1 LEKIYIQ
8 TMAQVSP
15 SAIISKIRQ
24 EASLFDSKDRL
35 LNFPTK
41 GEYQSPLIMEAGDL
55 FYEKWKQSG
64 GPLPLDSFFPVNEKF
79 TAQQKIVT
87 LDSVNAALKIKDEDF
102 GTSDLYLL
110 LGFLKWDGNALAPS
124 LLIPVDVDI
133 TKKTLSLANKAP
145 IENVFLRDRLKDIVT
160 LPKASDAMVNGQ
172 FNLLMYFSMFEKSIG
187 SMRNWKFTRHG
198 LCLSFFNTNR
208 ILLKNCMEKG
218 WTDKKIDGNQI
229 LSSLLREGGFEI
241 KESIFDD
248 VEFDQVYSPSDHH
261 FLYTVDSHTS
271 KATLDAMSIDSC
283 AYAIQ
288 ALPGTARS
296 KVAANIASDAIA
308 QGKNVLVVSRRAV
321 TAREFNNTWK
331 PPFRTFQ
338 SADRAALQQELANA
352 RKSFVDYY
360 NTVNKPIQPSG
371 AMLSELLTEFTKAK
385 APKQKFPE
393 SIFQGLA
400 NLSLSQYENLKKDL
414 AYLNELYFEKH
425 GIEARKAFQ
434 SVKVPSLTDEQKD
447 ELSKELNQA
456 ASRAAELDEII
467 KRLADAGLFPTG
479 IFLAGLAD
487 ILSLIGSNFNDK
499 TPLFEGWQLRSSN
512 WNAYRD
518 TLTDLPEAG
527 DKWVRYRRQTS
538 DIYTDNA
545 VDENILAAREDFVE
559 SQKATLK
566 GLSDRYRNSRRL
578 LLQVLRKPKEVQS
591 DAQLIDLIDTLLE
604 LQDNKKA
611 YKESAVLGNHL
622 LGKDWLY
629 ERSNWIELDAKIKFL
644 YEFRDQHKDDPR
656 FDLLLQILEQW
667 HLFKD
672 LEPKIKDLSE
682 AVKSLQA
689 SIRQITRAMNLEEP
703 LESLSIE
710 NWLGTIKSWNQN
722 WENLDTHLNLSALF
736 SKIDEY
742 DCPNLCRFVKDV
754 GNVSRELPQAVVH
767 HWVGAQIQAA
777 TKGYPELFSQNP
789 KAHAQKSKAYRE
801 LLDRFCNA
809 NFSELHKVVQE
820 NPNKLTVVNLGESF
834 ILPESKQFDLTIIL
848 DAECISLV
856 EAIPAILSSEKV
868 ILIGD
873 PHGPTIENQPFD
885 AYQEPEI
892 THTPLFHDS
901 ILSAALRQGIP
912 TRELWFSTQYSDAT
926 LVQFANQH
934 IYNQG
939 IKQLPVPSREKFNG
953 IKFKVVQNKVMS
965 IAQAAI
971 RHAEK
976 NPSKTLGIVAFHQ
989 STCVEIEEA
998 IRAMVA
1004 VGSQTSRFFTQPNP
1018 DIKFYVKTPERAAG
1032 RFRDVVLVCAESE
1045 GVNGPAGDHKI
1056 AVCSTLAKNEAHI
1069 YLSESDLVKKA
1080 TAKHSLFWDWISYL
1094 QAKDFSDDGSS
1105 VKQANSIIRNQVMAA
1120 LKKECIPVEESFS
1133 KGGIPVGPVMVDA
1146 NNQERFLALIED
1158 DCTIERFRDSVED
1171 RDYIRPPILKQMGWK
1186 VLNLWL
1192 PFWYVANSDE
1202 VSHLITTIAIEQSIA
1217 PPPRSGSE
1225 PEEVDELEEPINM
1238 GPQVEPYQVQ
1248 HPKIEGTPHDKPI
1261 AELPVAAIITQLK
1274 FYVDHET
1281 PIHEDVLKLRLLE
1294 LHHVDRAGPVLQQIL
1309 DDALNQGLQKKR
1321 FVKTGPFYY
1330 SLKPQDL
1337 VPRNRTARPDFE
1349 RKLAFVGPE
1358 ERALMPATMDEHAI
1372 KQALGL
1378 LE

>member
-1 LEKIYIQ
+1 
-8 TMAQVSP
+8 MAQVSP

-24 EASLFDSKDRL
+24 EASFFDSKDRL
-35 LNFPTK
+35 LSFPTK

-55 FYEKWKQSG
+55 FYEKWKQSN
-64 GPLPLDSFFPVNEKF
+64 GPLPLDSFFPVNDKF
-79 TAQQKIVT
+79 TAQQKVVT
-87 LDSVNAALKIKDEDF
+87 LDSVNAVLKAKDEDF
-102 GTSDLYLL
+102 GASDLYLL

-133 TKKTLSLANKAP
+133 TKKTLNLANRAP
-145 IENVFLRDRLKDIVT
+145 IENVILRDRLKDVAT

-172 FNLLMYFSMFEKSIG
+172 FSLLMYFSMFEKAIG

-198 LCLSFFNTNR
+198 LCLAFFNTNR
-208 ILLKNCMEKG
+208 LLLKSCMEKG
-218 WTDKKIDGNQI
+218 WNDKKVDQNQI
-229 LSSLLREGGFEI
+229 LSSILRDDGFEI
-241 KESIFDD
+241 RESLFDD
-248 VEFDQVYSPSDHH
+248 VEFDQVYSPCDHH

-271 KATLDAMSIDSC
+271 KATLDAMNTDSC

-288 ALPGTARS
+288 ALPGTAKA
-296 KVAANIASDAIA
+296 KVAANIVSDSIA
-308 QGKNVLVVSRRAV
+308 QGKNVLVVTRRAV
-321 TAREFNNTWK
+321 TAREFKNAWK
-331 PPFRTFQ
+331 PPFRTFPNV
-338 SADRAALQQELANA
+338 DRNEILQELAAA
-352 RKSFVDYY
+352 RKSFVDYN

-393 SIFQGLA
+393 SIFQGIA
-400 NLSLSQYENLKKDL
+400 NLSMTQYEELKQDL
-414 AYLNELYFEKH
+414 TYLNELYFEKH

-434 SVKVPSLTDEQKD
+434 SVKVPSLTDEQKSD
-447 ELSKELNQA
+447 ISRELDQA
-456 ASRAAELDEII
+456 ASRAAELDDII
-467 KRLADAGLFPTG
+467 KRLASAGLFPTG

-487 ILSLIGSNFNDK
+487 ILNLIGANFNDK
-499 TPLFEGWQLRSSN
+499 TPVYEGWQLRSSN

-518 TLTDLPEAG
+518 TLTYLPESG

-538 DIYTDNA
+538 EIYTDNA
-545 VDENILAAREDFVE
+545 VDENILSAREDFVE

-566 GLSDRYRNSRRL
+566 GLSDRYRNSRRQ

-656 FDLLLQILEQW
+656 FDLFLQILEQW
-667 HLFKD
+667 HMFKD

-689 SIRQITRAMNLEEP
+689 SIRQITKALNLEEP
-703 LESLSIE
+703 LESLSID
-710 NWLGTIKSWNQN
+710 NWLGTIKSWNKN
-722 WENLDTHLNLSALF
+722 WDNLDSHLNLTALF
-736 SKIDEY
+736 NKLEQY
-742 DCPNLCRFVKDV
+742 DCPNLSRFVKDV
-754 GNVSRELPQAVVH
+754 NNVSKELPQAIVH
-767 HWVGAQIQAA
+767 QWVGSQIQAA
-777 TKGYPELFSQNP
+777 TKSFPELFSLNP
-789 KAHAQKSKAYRE
+789 KAHAQRSKAYRE
-801 LLDRFCNA
+801 ILDRFCNA
-809 NFSELHKVVQE
+809 NFAELHNVIQD
-820 NPNKLTVVNLGESF
+820 NPDKLTVVNLSESF
-834 ILPESKQFDLTIIL
+834 DLPDNRQYDLALIL
-848 DAECISLV
+848 DADCTSLV
-856 EAIPAILSSEKV
+856 EAIPTILASSRV
-868 ILIGD
+868 IFIGD
-873 PHGPTIENQPFD
+873 PHGPSLEIQPFD

-892 THTPLFHDS
+892 AHSPLFHDS

-926 LVQFANQH
+926 LVQFANQR
-934 IYNQG
+934 IYNHG
-939 IKQLPVPSREKFNG
+939 IKQLPVPTREKYNG
-953 IKFKVVQNKVMS
+953 IKFKVVQDKVMS

-1004 VGSQTSRFFTQPNP
+1004 AGSATARFFSQPNP

-1045 GVNGPAGDHKI
+1045 GVSGTAGDHKI
-1056 AVCSTLAKNEAHI
+1056 SVCSTLAKNEVHV
-1069 YLSESDLVKKA
+1069 YLSESDLSKKSP
-1080 TAKHSLFWDWISYL
+1080 AKHSLFWDWISYL
-1094 QAKDFSDDGSS
+1094 QAKDFSDEGYS
-1105 VKQANSIIRNQVMAA
+1105 VKQAGSIIRSQVMAA

-1146 NNQERFLALIED
+1146 NNHERFLALIED
-1158 DCTIERFRDSVED
+1158 DCTSERFRDSVED
-1171 RDYIRPPILKQMGWK
+1171 RDYIRPTILKQMGWK
-1186 VLNLWL
+1186 VLTLWL

-1202 VSHLITTIAIEQSIA
+1202 VSHLVTTIAIEQSIA
-1217 PPPRSGSE
+1217 PPPRDGSE
-1225 PEEVDELEEPINM
+1225 PEEVDELEEPIQT
-1238 GPQVEPYQVQ
+1238 GPQVSAYQVQ

-1274 FYVDHET
+1274 FYVDHEA

-1294 LHHVDRAGPVLQQIL
+1294 LHHVDRAGPVLQQAI

-1330 SLKPQDL
+1330 SLKPLDL
-1337 VPRNRTARPDFE
+1337 APRNRSARPDFE

-1358 ERALMPATMDEHAI
+1358 ERALMPASMDEHAL